1 MCLAV
6 PTRIVAING
15 EVALGE
21 VSGVQR
27 EVSIVLTPG
36 VKVGDYVI
44 VHAGFAIQV
53 LDRKA
58 AEENLKILSQM
69 AKRVAEMK
77 KRRQTE
83 DG

>member
-21 VSGVQR
+21 VGGVQR

-58 AEENLKILSQM
+58 AEENLKVLSQI
-69 AKRVAEMK
+69 AKRVAEMRK
-77 KRRQTE
+77 KHKTE
-83 DG
+83 